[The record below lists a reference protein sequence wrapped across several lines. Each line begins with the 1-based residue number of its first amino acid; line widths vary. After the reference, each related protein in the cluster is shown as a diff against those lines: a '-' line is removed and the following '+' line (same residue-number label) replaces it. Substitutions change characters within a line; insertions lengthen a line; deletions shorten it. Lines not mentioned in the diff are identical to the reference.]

1 MKKKLA
7 LNNAQKKC
15 YALGKGDTMDWFKQH
30 ADTAVVIGAIAA
42 SLCWMNAS
50 INELRD
56 ELRTDIARLDKDL
69 AIVKTV
75 LIMQKMM
82 PCEMAHEAQD
92 GR

>member
-1 MKKKLA
+1 
-7 LNNAQKKC
+7 
-15 YALGKGDTMDWFKQH
+15 MDWFKKH

-50 INELRD
+50 IN

-82 PCEMAHEAQD
+82 PCEMANEAKVD
-92 GR
+92 K